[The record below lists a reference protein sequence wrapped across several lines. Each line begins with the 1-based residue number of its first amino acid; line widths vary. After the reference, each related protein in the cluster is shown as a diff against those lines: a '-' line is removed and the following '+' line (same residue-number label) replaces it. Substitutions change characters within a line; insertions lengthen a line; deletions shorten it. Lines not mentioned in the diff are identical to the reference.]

1 MLNSYQLDITKMKK
15 TVLFFFLVFN
25 LLSQCINAQTIIDD
39 VTKVADKIISETSF
53 EFENR
58 IQTADRYL
66 QIIDFD
72 RIATDDQKIF
82 LCQSFLDAESDK
94 EYQLNVS
101 SNSKVEIFVNGEL
114 VIDIDEP
121 DSRFQV
127 LAYDMYSF
135 PKSYYLKVAH
145 GTNRILIKT
154 AADKETKIILAFL
167 QKDNMLDQNVSF
179 TLKPLFNEDKVYSN
193 WVFVGPIDES
203 EKAFKIIS
211 ENDIPNTSFSFDGEI
226 YSWFLPPNNLIQK
239 DVIKKDYSFNKH
251 SYFDWHY
258 ANGQMLLGM
267 LYLYDLTKNPKYVD
281 HVKKFCD
288 LTLTTFDYFKYQF
301 ENLNEL
307 NGFNHR
313 LFRRVMLDDTGAPA
327 LPFIELYTR
336 KKLDE
341 TKFLIDIIADYV
353 NNKQVRLED
362 GTFCRPEPTV
372 MTVWAD
378 DLFMSVPFLIRYA
391 KLSGESNYYD
401 DAAKQILLFY
411 EKLFDRQTQLYY
423 HGWFSND
430 KTTSVAHWGRANG
443 WVIWAITEALLYL
456 PKEHNDYSKILD
468 IYKNHIQGLI
478 PFQNENGRWHQVIDK
493 PGSYEETSSTAMFT
507 LAIAR
512 GVLNNWLDES
522 YTQYAINGWNGIAD
536 KIKDDG
542 TVEGICRGTGIG
554 FDFEFYFNRE
564 TPDNDPR
571 GLGAVL
577 TAGVEV
583 SKLIE
588 K

>member
-1 MLNSYQLDITKMKK
+1 MTKMKNI
-15 TVLFFFLVFN
+15 TFLLFLVFN
-25 LLSQCINAQTIIDD
+25 AFTLSIPAQTIIDD
-39 VTKVADKIISETSF
+39 VTKVADKIIRETSF
-53 EFENR
+53 EFEKK
-58 IQTADRYL
+58 IQTADKYL
-66 QIIDFD
+66 QILDFD
-72 RIATDDQKIF
+72 RIATDERKIF
-82 LCQSFLDAESDK
+82 LCQSFIDVESDK
-94 EYQLNVS
+94 KYQLSVS
-101 SNSKVEIFVNGEL
+101 SNSTVEIFVNGEK
-114 VIDIDEP
+114 VIDVDEP
-121 DSRFQV
+121 DNHFQV

-135 PKSYYLKVAH
+135 RKSFYIKVDQ
-145 GTNRILIKT
+145 GINRILIKT
-154 AADKETKIILAFL
+154 AADNMTKIILAFL
-167 QKDNMLDQNVSF
+167 QEDNMLDQNVSF
-179 TLKPLFNEDKVYSN
+179 SLNAFFNEQKVYSN
-193 WVFVGPIDES
+193 WMFIGPIDGS
-203 EKAFKIIS
+203 EKVDKIIS
-211 ENDIPNTSFSFDGEI
+211 AKDINNTSFTINEKI
-226 YSWFLPPNNLIQK
+226 YSWYLPPINIVKK

-251 SYFDWHY
+251 SYFEWHY

-267 LYLYDLTKNPKYVD
+267 LYLYDLIGNQKYID
-281 HVKKFCD
+281 HVKKFCE
-288 LTLTTFDYFKYQF
+288 LTLNTFNYFKYQF

-327 LPFIELYTR
+327 LPFIELYGR
-336 KKLDE
+336 KKINE
-341 TKFLIDIIADYV
+341 TKFLIEIIADYV
-353 NNKQVRLED
+353 TNKQVRLED
-362 GTFCRPEPTV
+362 GTFCRPEPAV

-391 KLSGESNYYD
+391 QITGESNYYD

-411 EKLFDRQTQLYY
+411 EKLFSAQTQLYY

-430 KTTSVAHWGRANG
+430 QTTSVAHWGRANG

-468 IYKNHIQGLI
+468 IYKNHVQGLI

-493 PGSYEETSSTAMFT
+493 PESYEETSSTAMFT

-512 GVLNNWLDES
+512 GVLNNWLGES
-522 YTQYAINGWNGIAD
+522 YTQYAIKGWNGIAD

-554 FDFEFYFNRE
+554 FDLEFYFNRE

-583 SKLIE
+583 SKLID